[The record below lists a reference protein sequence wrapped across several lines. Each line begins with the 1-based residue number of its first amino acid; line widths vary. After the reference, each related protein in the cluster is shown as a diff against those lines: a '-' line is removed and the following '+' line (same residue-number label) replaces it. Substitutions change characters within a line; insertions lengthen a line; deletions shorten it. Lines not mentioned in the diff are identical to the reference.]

1 MITTRDIKVDLSR
14 ERRPLNQKTTKE
26 VDVYVKKGEPKPS
39 KIVVTTHNVGDFEK
53 ETDKKKKDKIIAQ
66 KKVDKKKEEES
77 DKIDLDV
84 KEDEK
89 KKLAMQERM
98 ARARAAKGKK
108 SERNG

>member
-14 ERRPLNQKTTKE
+14 ERRVLNQKTTKA

-39 KIVVTTHNVGDFEK
+39 KIVVTTHNVEDFEK

-66 KKVDKKKEEES
+66 KKVDKKKEEGA
-77 DKIDLDV
+77 DKADLDV

-89 KKLAMQERM
+89 KKLAMKERM
-98 ARARAAKGKK
+98 AKVRAARRKK
-108 SERNG
+108 K